1 MFRPQPPRNIF
12 KTKLSVL
19 SGSRLPRN
27 QTKETY
33 RQPEEQRSRAAA
45 ATFSVLPPF
54 VCFQPSRC
62 VSTHPDSFTRVSKL
76 SWSGLY
82 VCVCVCV
89 MCSSAQL
96 SHLWASSRWVAS
108 FQDPLK
114 VQGLKAVKH
123 RWQTFIISSVGSL
136 AGSTGIFKDDALELH
151 TTIKNNKRGFE
162 KRKWTCF
169 RRLRR

>member
-62 VSTHPDSFTRVSKL
+62 VSTHPVALRVCPNSPEAA
-76 SWSGLY
+76 Y
-82 VCVCVCV
+82 MCVCV

-114 VQGLKAVKH
+114 VQRLKAVKH

-136 AGSTGIFKDDALELH
+136 DGSTGIFKDDALELH

-162 KRKWTCF
+162 NRKWTCF
-169 RRLRR
+169 PRLRR